1 MGGGA
6 HGRRRNAGASR
17 GIGCSGRTAAAAAA
31 ASSEY
36 DTFVCFWI
44 AGCVGAYVCSECGDK
59 CGCRSRIAI
68 AATTAVELS
77 DAAIQS
83 KPSQNAASS
92 SACAVRTKH
101 AAAGSWFAAA
111 NDANTSCRK
120 SFVTLWIGTTTLAYA
135 AAGCSHGWGFSTF
148 FSGNR
153 DHALQYTVLVFK
165 FCPFPGSF

>member
-1 MGGGA
+1 VGGGA
-6 HGRRRNAGASR
+6 HGRRRSAGASR
-17 GIGCSGRTAAAAAA
+17 GIGCSGRTAA

-44 AGCVGAYVCSECGDK
+44 AGCVGVYVCSECGDK

-92 SACAVRTKH
+92 NACAVRTKH

-111 NDANTSCRK
+111 NGANTSCRK
-120 SFVTLWIGTTTLAYA
+120 SIVTLWIGTTTLAYA
-135 AAGCSHGWGFSTF
+135 AAGCSHCWGFSTF

-153 DHALQYTVLVFK
+153 NHALQYTVLVVK
-165 FCPFPGSF
+165 FCTLPGSF